1 VWSSIAGLWPRKEP
15 ELVMSSPAGRSV
27 RAVSDIYTEP
37 GVEWQ
42 VRFLGMHLHPGF
54 EEATVALAA
63 RAAHYGFPEGG
74 SILDLASALGGPAR
88 FLARRFAA
96 TVICIDL
103 NPRMHAALTSAA
115 RAEGLTLCC
124 LPVLARTEH
133 LPLATASCD
142 GAWSQDA
149 LCHMDKPAVIR
160 EVARVLRPDALFAF
174 TDFIAR
180 SGLTNTDAEV
190 LAHEWGFVSLQ
201 RLAQY
206 TTLLDAH
213 GFEVLLAEDRTSTA
227 VAQYPQLKA
236 RDQQQWEAD
245 FAARHGEA
253 ERQRQRDR
261 GKIWLNLLRAEQVGY
276 GMFVGRRR
284 SSHCIVR
291 GPGPS
296 LESSGK

>member
-1 VWSSIAGLWPRKEP
+1 
-15 ELVMSSPAGRSV
+15 MNSPAECHM
-27 RAVSDIYTEP
+27 RAVSDVYTEL
-37 GVEWQ
+37 GVEWN
-42 VRFLGMHLHPGF
+42 VRFVGTHLHPGF
-54 EEATVALAA
+54 EEATVALAT

-74 SILDLASALGGPAR
+74 AILDLASALGGPAR

-103 NPRMHAALTSAA
+103 NPRMHAALTHSA
-115 RAEGLTLCC
+115 RAEGLTWSC

-149 LCHMDKPAVIR
+149 LCHMDKPAVIC

-180 SGLTNTDAEV
+180 SRLTNTDAEV
-190 LAHEWGFVSLQ
+190 LANEWGFVSLR

-213 GFEVLLAEDRTSTA
+213 GFEVLLAEDRTSTV
-227 VAQYPQLKA
+227 VAQSPHLTA

-253 ERQRQRDR
+253 ERQRQRAR
-261 GKIWLNLLRAEQVGY
+261 GKIWLKLLRAEQVGY
-276 GMFVGRRR
+276 GMFVARRR
-284 SSHCIVR
+284 SSQLHREGSGI
-291 GPGPS
+291 
-296 LESSGK
+296 ES

>member
-1 VWSSIAGLWPRKEP
+1 
-15 ELVMSSPAGRSV
+15 MSSPDERSV

-42 VRFLGMHLHPGF
+42 VRFLGTHLHPRF

-103 NPRMHAALTSAA
+103 NRRMHAALTSAA
-115 RAEGLTLCC
+115 RAEGLTLSC
-124 LPVLARTEH
+124 LPVLARTER

-149 LCHMDKPAVIR
+149 LCHMDKPAVLG

-180 SGLTNTDAEV
+180 SGLRSEDAEA
-190 LAHEWGFVSLQ
+190 LAHEWGFPSLP
-201 RLAQY
+201 RLPQY
-206 TTLLDAH
+206 TALLDEQLDPAAY
-213 GFEVLLAEDRTSTA
+213 EVNVRWTRELAEAMGPFTTGRA
-227 VAQYPQLKA
+227 YVNQM
-236 RDQQQWEAD
+236 
-245 FAARHGEA
+245 GMEA
-253 ERQRQRDR
+253 EEGPDR
-261 GKIWLNLLRAEQVGY
+261 IKAAY
-276 GMFVGRRR
+276 G
-284 SSHCIVR
+284 SN
-291 GPGPS
+291 
-296 LESSGK
+296 

>member
-1 VWSSIAGLWPRKEP
+1 
-15 ELVMSSPAGRSV
+15 MSSPNERSV

-42 VRFLGMHLHPGF
+42 VRFLGTHLHPGF

-74 SILDLASALGGPAR
+74 VILDLASALGGPAR

-103 NPRMHAALTSAA
+103 NPRMHAILTSAA
-115 RAEGLTLCC
+115 RTEGLTLSC
-124 LPVLARTEH
+124 LSVLARTEW

-149 LCHMDKPAVIR
+149 LCHMDKPAVLG

-180 SGLTNTDAEV
+180 SGLKGEDAEA
-190 LAHEWGFVSLQ
+190 LAHLWGFPSLP

-206 TTLLDAH
+206 TTLLDEH
-213 GFEVLLAEDRTSTA
+213 GFEVLLAEDRTRVV
-227 VAQYPQLKA
+227 VAQRPKVKA
-236 RDQQQWEAD
+236 RDWEQWEAD
-245 FAARHGEA
+245 FAARHGDA
-253 ERQRQRDR
+253 EHQRQRAMSEV
-261 GKIWLNLLRAEQVGY
+261 WLTLLRAERAGY
-276 GMFVGRRR
+276 GMFVCRRR
-284 SSHCIVR
+284 S
-291 GPGPS
+291 P
-296 LESSGK
+296 